1 MWEKRLHP
9 ENKSKK
15 NRGNSWEQGKIL
27 VLWNKQKNHSWEKK
41 FSESIFRI
49 LNKLNKYWGI
59 YKAKI
64 ILEGK
69 KEHSGSIEELLK
81 VKNIIRNE
89 KFDREIRR

>member
-1 MWEKRLHP
+1 M
-9 ENKSKK
+9 
-15 NRGNSWEQGKIL
+15 G
-27 VLWNKQKNHSWEKK
+27 KK

-69 KEHSGSIEELLK
+69 KGRVGEGVLFKRYQIK
-81 VKNIIRNE
+81 YI
-89 KFDREIRR
+89 